1 MWECIVLSKQAHCR
15 LESMQPISARNIVL
29 TLSMQAGPL
38 DIVSTY
44 AAPQA
49 CHADP
54 HSSDRHYE
62 ELCTILQGRYA
73 YSDTPP
79 KLYIWW
85 LQCSSYQSFAR
96 RNIHCR
102 SFCFWSQ
109 HTKSISRVMLNLTTG
124 LTWSSSA
131 LNKVLSRMHS
141 LTKMTNS
148 W

>member
-1 MWECIVLSKQAHCR
+1 MWECIALSKQAHCR

-73 YSDTPP
+73 YSPKIIYVVTSMLVLSKLCPP
-79 KLYIWW
+79 KHPL
-85 LQCSSYQSFAR
+85 
-96 RNIHCR
+96 
-102 SFCFWSQ
+102 
-109 HTKSISRVMLNLTTG
+109 
-124 LTWSSSA
+124 
-131 LNKVLSRMHS
+131 
-141 LTKMTNS
+141 
-148 W
+148 